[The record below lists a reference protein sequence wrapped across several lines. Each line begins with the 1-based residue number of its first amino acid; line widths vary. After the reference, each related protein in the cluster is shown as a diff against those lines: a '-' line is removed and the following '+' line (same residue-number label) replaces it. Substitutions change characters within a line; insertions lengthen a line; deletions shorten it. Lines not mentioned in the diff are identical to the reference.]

1 MALEK
6 PASYFHIEICQKKQ
20 TASLP
25 RPVARWRFF
34 GEQVLTRAEKVIWLF
49 FAATCCQLAFL
60 QPSVVLAPGQRVNL
74 FSGLLCFLSLIVAL
88 ILARRGALKVK
99 SPEILVSVA
108 LIVLGVISALH
119 SLTPLASLLRVFV
132 LLASGL
138 GGFWCARILLN
149 TPENQRRFQWL
160 GLLLLSGVV
169 LLSLAGCLRTGQIHY
184 YFFQGSNHPLA
195 DVIFLLSFAPLALL
209 ARKSRALVLLAVV
222 LLGLSYL
229 VLCLSER
236 LSVVLIPVGLGVLAM
251 WFGALRWKH
260 LLAALIVI
268 AIIIGLSASHIL
280 WFKLNKEYPYYRI
293 ENSFFS
299 WNIAKQHPLLGIGLR
314 APREQFLRD
323 YQTKYPYEVKEKFAK
338 DVAEI
343 VTADNQILTFLSGL
357 GFPFT
362 ILYALAVLTL
372 LMKLIRLA
380 WRPPPGSCLPPLAL
394 LLPLSLALLHFQL
407 YDGLLF
413 AQNSWFFHL
422 LLGLIPVG
430 AAVPAVLEV
439 PGAVA
444 DLSYSAGAPNLEGSG
459 TGKGTS

>member
-1 MALEK
+1 M
-6 PASYFHIEICQKKQ
+6 
-20 TASLP
+20 
-25 RPVARWRFF
+25 
-34 GEQVLTRAEKVIWLF
+34 TRAEKVIWLF
-49 FAATCCQLAFL
+49 FAATSCQLAFL

-74 FSGLLCFLSLIVAL
+74 FSGLLCLLSLIVAL

-99 SPEILVSVA
+99 SPEFLVSAA

-119 SLTPLASLLRVFV
+119 SLTPLASFLRVFV

-160 GLLLLSGVV
+160 CLFLLSGVV
-169 LLSLAGCLRTGQIHY
+169 LLSLAGYFLTGQIHY
-184 YFFQGSNHPLA
+184 YFFKGSNHPLA
-195 DVIFLLSFAPLALL
+195 DVIFLLSGAPLALL
-209 ARKSRALVLLAVV
+209 ARKSRNSVLLGAV
-222 LLGLSYL
+222 LLGLGYA

-236 LSVVLIPVGLGVLAM
+236 LSVVFIPVGLGVLGVL
-251 WFGALRWKH
+251 FGALRWKH

-268 AIIIGLSASHIL
+268 AIIVGLSAPHIL
-280 WFKLNKEYPYYRI
+280 WFKLNKEYPYYRV
-293 ENSFFS
+293 ENFFFS
-299 WNIAKQHPLLGIGLR
+299 WSIAKQHPVLGIGLR
-314 APREQFLRD
+314 APREQFLDD
-323 YQTKYPYEVKEKFAK
+323 YRLTYPYTAKEQFAE
-338 DVAEI
+338 DVAGI

-362 ILYALAVLTL
+362 ILYGLAVLTL

-380 WRPPPGSCLPPLAL
+380 WRPPPGSFFPPLAL
-394 LLPLSLALLHFQL
+394 LFPLSLALVHFQL

-413 AQNSWFFHL
+413 AQNSWFFHI

-439 PGAVA
+439 PGAAA

-459 TGKGTS
+459 TERGKS